1 MAANQNDDRSVPPP
15 STAGLVLNIADLNI
29 NRENM
34 FLDDPD
40 DLYINAVADNTLYAS
55 TITFE
60 ELNLLPEVIRGLYR
74 EIGFKRPSKI
84 QAITLPMIS
93 SPSYKDLIAQA
104 HNGTGKTTCFGL
116 EMLGRV
122 DPNLRAPQALHLPH
136 QALKGRGTLR

>member
-93 SPSYKDLIAQA
+93 SLSYKDLIAQA